1 MEDTL
6 RVIGPASVN
15 TDTKRLNPCFNG
27 RYSQSDYIIIP
38 NGNFSVLILVLM
50 EDTLR
55 ERDIRILC
63 ISGIGI
69 YKTNSA
75 CSCLQNLTAF

>member
-1 MEDTL
+1 MN
-6 RVIGPASVN
+6 AMN
-15 TDTKRLNPCFNG
+15 N
-27 RYSQSDYIIIP
+27 
-38 NGNFSVLILVLM
+38 VLILVLM

-69 YKTNSA
+69 YKTNNT
-75 CSCLQNLTAF
+75 CSC

>member
-6 RVIGPASVN
+6 RVSRNENRKQIG
-15 TDTKRLNPCFNG
+15 KL
-27 RYSQSDYIIIP
+27 
-38 NGNFSVLILVLM
+38 VLILVVM

-69 YKTNSA
+69 YKTNNA
-75 CSCLQNLTAF
+75 CSC

>member
-6 RVIGPASVN
+6 RVFVSVGY
-15 TDTKRLNPCFNG
+15 LYG
-27 RYSQSDYIIIP
+27 LY
-38 NGNFSVLILVLM
+38 VLILVLM

-63 ISGIGI
+63 ISGISI
-69 YKTNSA
+69 YKTITPAHANRI
-75 CSCLQNLTAF
+75 